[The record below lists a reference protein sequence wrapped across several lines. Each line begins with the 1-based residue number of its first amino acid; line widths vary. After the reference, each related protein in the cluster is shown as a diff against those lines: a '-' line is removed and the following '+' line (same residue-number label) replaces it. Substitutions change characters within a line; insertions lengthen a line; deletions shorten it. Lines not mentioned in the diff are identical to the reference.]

1 MSRVKKPY
9 LPSPCSPL
17 PIPLDS
23 PGWRRAGHSSLL
35 FEITEL
41 TSVNVFGED
50 RWRCSNVIG
59 TGIFIPSRFLFD
71 HLRFSLDPWLAL
83 SFFLEEFFDYFSMV
97 QYCLLFLF
105 PFFCT
110 APFILNVKIKIVIIV
125 ILPQIWRY
133 RYVYVYY
140 TCQIFFIFFV
150 QILCK
155 YLLISFF
162 FFTGIF
168 ISLFP
173 IVMNLN

>member
-105 PFFCT
+105 PLFSFFCT
-110 APFILNVKIKIVIIV
+110 APFILNVKIKIVISS
-125 ILPQIWRY
+125 QIWRY

-162 FFTGIF
+162 LQEFLFLFFPLLWI
-168 ISLFP
+168 
-173 IVMNLN
+173 

>member
-105 PFFCT
+105 PLFSFFCT
-110 APFILNVKIKIVIIV
+110 APFILNVKIKIVISS
-125 ILPQIWRY
+125 QIWRS
-133 RYVYVYY
+133 VCICVLHVSD
-140 TCQIFFIFFV
+140 FFYFFHSN
-150 QILCK
+150 I
-155 YLLISFF
+155 
-162 FFTGIF
+162 
-168 ISLFP
+168 
-173 IVMNLN
+173 M

>member
-1 MSRVKKPY
+1 MSRVKKPC
-9 LPSPCSPL
+9 PPPPCSPL

-83 SFFLEEFFDYFSMV
+83 SFFLEEFFNGYFFF
-97 QYCLLFLF
+97 YLLFLL
-105 PFFCT
+105 FF
-110 APFILNVKIKIVIIV
+110 NGS
-125 ILPQIWRY
+125 
-133 RYVYVYY
+133 
-140 TCQIFFIFFV
+140 
-150 QILCK
+150 
-155 YLLISFF
+155 ISFTF
-162 FFTGIF
+162 FFP
-168 ISLFP
+168 LFSFSFF
-173 IVMNLN
+173 LYCSFYT